1 MFMWVEV
8 EKLCE
13 IQLQNGIYQKRNE
26 KKRRCNLLRI
36 EINNNIGK
44 ESDFEW
50 NSGRY

>member
-26 KKRRCNLLRI
+26 KKGDVI
-36 EINNNIGK
+36 
-44 ESDFEW
+44 
-50 NSGRY
+50 Y